1 MSDSILQSFLTQAD
15 KHAAV
20 LIEDLSELRPLRPF
34 SAGTLMSASSGTL
47 RILDQFN
54 IRFTTLQDVLGS
66 KVFPRILNQLG
77 EDVRSLAFIDVL
89 SRLEALGFIDSADT
103 WLSLREQRNR
113 LSHDYPD
120 DPAILAAELNSAL
133 GASEILLE
141 YWQYLQERID
151 NNQHLQS

>member
-1 MSDSILQSFLTQAD
+1 MSDSILQSLLTQAQ
-15 KHAAV
+15 KHASV
-20 LIEDLSELRPLRPF
+20 LIEDLSELQPMRPF
-34 SAGTLMSASSGTL
+34 SAGNLVSASSGTL

-54 IRFTTLQDVLGS
+54 VRFTKLQDVLGS
-66 KVFPRILNQLG
+66 KVFPRILNLLG

-120 DPAILAAELNSAL
+120 DPDILAAELNSAL
-133 GASEILLE
+133 EATTVLLE
-141 YWQYLQERID
+141 YWLQVKDRIS
-151 NNQHLQS
+151 NNQHL